1 MFTCLGP
8 GLEDH
13 CHTLRVF
20 PPQTHLT
27 GLAQMSNGL
36 RERLSSD
43 CSEGVGHAMHGLC
56 GWQVPHSPSAPQ
68 LGISR
73 EGREGGAEPGHPPPP
88 RKGLSIP
95 LSFYQS
101 EVRSHLLCE
110 KCWA

>member
-1 MFTCLGP
+1 
-8 GLEDH
+8 
-13 CHTLRVF
+13 
-20 PPQTHLT
+20 
-27 GLAQMSNGL
+27 MSNGL

-43 CSEGVGHAMHGLC
+43 CSEGFGQAMHGLC

-73 EGREGGAEPGHPPPP
+73 EGREGGAEGPPQ
-88 RKGLSIP
+88 GLSIP

-101 EVRSHLLCE
+101 EVCSHLLCE